1 MVKYAGFLQI
11 PPLHP
16 LDGIGD
22 VGASGRY
29 LRQSGHP
36 SASSGAIP
44 GTQNLEVAYRM
55 RLGENFSIIWSSTKG

>member
-1 MVKYAGFLQI
+1 MVKFAGFLQI
-11 PPLHP
+11 PPLLP

-22 VGASGRY
+22 VGASDRY
-29 LRQSGHP
+29 LLQSDHP